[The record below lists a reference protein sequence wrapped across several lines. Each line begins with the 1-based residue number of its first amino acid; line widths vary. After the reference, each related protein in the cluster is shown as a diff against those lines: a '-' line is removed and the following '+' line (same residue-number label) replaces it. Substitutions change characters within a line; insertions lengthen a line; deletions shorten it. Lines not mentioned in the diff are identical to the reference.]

1 MVEQRRMLH
10 VEFWMASH
18 SPIIMDGEA
27 DHTSRLS
34 PAKNPSIFKNVT
46 FLTFGVASRRARCLI
61 APFPLSFFSNP
72 NFLSD

>member
-1 MVEQRRMLH
+1 MLH

-18 SPIIMDGEA
+18 FPLIMDGEA
-27 DHTSRLS
+27 GHTSRLS
-34 PAKNPSIFKNVT
+34 RRQKSLHFQECHIPDLWGCLPA
-46 FLTFGVASRRARCLI
+46 ARCPI